1 MLSNTLLSLFLLGV
15 SAALILQHI
24 RARKAGS
31 LQKTDELAR
40 QFARSQYRRRMR
52 ASTLVGIVGI
62 AVFVGHWVSEP
73 VLALMYWGI
82 ILLVVMWILLL
93 AVLDLLSS
101 RAYFGRLQREQLV
114 EEACL
119 RADLRRAKSVR
130 DNGDPRET

>member
-24 RARKAGS
+24 RARKADS
-31 LQKTDELAR
+31 LQKTDKSAR
-40 QFARSQYRRRMR
+40 QFARSQYRRRMQ

-93 AVLDLLSS
+93 AAIDLLSS

-119 RADLRRAKSVR
+119 RADLRRAKAVR